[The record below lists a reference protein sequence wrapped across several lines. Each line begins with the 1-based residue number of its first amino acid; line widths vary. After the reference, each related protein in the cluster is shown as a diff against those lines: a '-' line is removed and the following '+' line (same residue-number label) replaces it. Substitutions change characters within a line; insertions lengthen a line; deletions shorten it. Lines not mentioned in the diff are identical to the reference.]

1 MLDAFPF
8 DALMYT
14 ISIWAIP
21 VLLAIT
27 LHEAAHGW
35 VAMKLGDPTAK
46 MLGRVTFNPLKHI
59 DKWGTIA
66 IPAGML
72 LLSGGQMLFGFA
84 KPVPVDF
91 SRLRYPKRDMVFVAL
106 AGPGINLAMAIVAAA
121 GLHVLQFLEG
131 DVQAWVGYNLGNAL
145 FINVLLAV
153 FNMIPLPPL
162 DGGRVAVG
170 LLPWSIGQYLARLER
185 VGIFIVLIA
194 IFLLP
199 YIGGKIG
206 VELNVFGW
214 LILAPANWLQDIILA
229 LVGLDF

>member
-1 MLDAFPF
+1 MDSFPI

-14 ISIWAIP
+14 ISIWALP
-21 VLLAIT
+21 VLLAVT

-46 MLGRVTFNPLKHI
+46 LLGRVTFNPLKHI
-59 DKWGTIA
+59 DKWGTIV
-66 IPAGML
+66 IPAGIL
-72 LLSGGQMLFGFA
+72 ILSGAKMLFGFA
-84 KPVPVDF
+84 KPVPVNF
-91 SRLRYPKRDMVFVAL
+91 SKLRQPKRDMVLVAL
-106 AGPGINLAMAIVAAA
+106 AGPGINLIMAIVAAA
-121 GLHVLQFLEG
+121 GLHVLPYLDG
-131 DVQAWVGYNLGNAL
+131 DVQAWIGYNLGNAL
-145 FINVLLAV
+145 FINVLLAI
-153 FNMIPLPPL
+153 FNMLPLPPL

-185 VGIFIVLIA
+185 VGIFIVLFA

-214 LILAPANWLQDIILA
+214 LILAPANALQDVILT
-229 LVGLDF
+229 LVGFGA

>member
-1 MLDAFPF
+1 
-8 DALMYT
+8 MYT
-14 ISIWAIP
+14 VSIWAIP
-21 VLLAIT
+21 VLLAVT

-46 MLGRVTFNPLKHI
+46 MLGRVTFNPFKHI
-59 DKWGTIA
+59 DKWGTIV
-66 IPAGML
+66 IPACML
-72 LLSGGQMLFGFA
+72 LLSGGKMLFGFA
-84 KPVPVDF
+84 KPVPVNF
-91 SRLRYPKRDMVFVAL
+91 SKLAQPKRDMVLVAL
-106 AGPGINLAMAIVAAA
+106 AGPGINLIMAVIAGAA
-121 GLHVLQFLEG
+121 LHVLPYLEG
-131 DVQAWVGYNLGNAL
+131 DVQAWIGYNLGNAL

-153 FNMIPLPPL
+153 FNMLPLPPL

-185 VGIFIVLIA
+185 VGIFIVLFA

-214 LILAPANWLQDIILA
+214 LILAPTNALQDVILM
-229 LVGLDF
+229 LVGFGS

>member
-1 MLDAFPF
+1 MDSFPI

-14 ISIWAIP
+14 ISIWALP
-21 VLLAIT
+21 VLLAVT

-46 MLGRVTFNPLKHI
+46 LLGRVTFNPLKHI
-59 DKWGTIA
+59 DKWGTIV
-66 IPAGML
+66 IPAGIL
-72 LLSGGQMLFGFA
+72 ILSGGKMLFGFA
-84 KPVPVDF
+84 KPVPVNF
-91 SRLRYPKRDMVFVAL
+91 SKLRQPKRDMVLVAL
-106 AGPGINLAMAIVAAA
+106 AGPGINLIMAIVAAA
-121 GLHVLQFLEG
+121 GLHVLPYLDG
-131 DVQAWVGYNLGNAL
+131 DVQAWIGYNLGNAL
-145 FINVLLAV
+145 FINVLLAI
-153 FNMIPLPPL
+153 FNMLPLPPL

-185 VGIFIVLIA
+185 VGIFIVLFA

-214 LILAPANWLQDIILA
+214 LILAPANALQDVILT
-229 LVGLDF
+229 LVGFGA

>member
-1 MLDAFPF
+1 MDSFPI

-14 ISIWAIP
+14 ISIWALP
-21 VLLAIT
+21 VLLAVT

-46 MLGRVTFNPLKHI
+46 LLGRVTFNPLKHI
-59 DKWGTIA
+59 DKWGTIV

-72 LLSGGQMLFGFA
+72 ILSGGKMLFGFA
-84 KPVPVDF
+84 KPVPVNF
-91 SRLRYPKRDMVFVAL
+91 SKLRQPKRDMVLVAL
-106 AGPGINLAMAIVAAA
+106 AGPGINLIMAIVAAA
-121 GLHVLQFLEG
+121 GLHVLPYLDG
-131 DVQAWVGYNLGNAL
+131 DVQAWIGYNLGNAL
-145 FINVLLAV
+145 FINVLLAI
-153 FNMIPLPPL
+153 FNMLPLPPL

-170 LLPWSIGQYLARLER
+170 LLPWSIGQYLVRLER
-185 VGIFIVLIA
+185 VGIFIVLFA

-214 LILAPANWLQDIILA
+214 LILAPANALQDVILT
-229 LVGLDF
+229 LVGFGA

>member
-1 MLDAFPF
+1 MDSFPI

-14 ISIWAIP
+14 ISIWALP
-21 VLLAIT
+21 VLLAVT

-35 VAMKLGDPTAK
+35 VAMKLGDPTAQI
-46 MLGRVTFNPLKHI
+46 LGRVTFNPLKHI
-59 DKWGTIA
+59 DIWGTIV

-84 KPVPVDF
+84 KPVPVNF
-91 SRLRYPKRDMVFVAL
+91 SKLGQPKRDMVLVAL
-106 AGPGINLAMAIVAAA
+106 AGPGINLIMAVVAAA
-121 GLHVLQFLEG
+121 GLHVLPYLDG
-131 DVQAWVGYNLGNAL
+131 DAQAWVGYNLGNAL
-145 FINVLLAV
+145 FINVLLAI
-153 FNMIPLPPL
+153 FNMLPLPPL

-185 VGIFIVLIA
+185 VGIFIVLFA

-214 LILAPANWLQDIILA
+214 LILAPANALQDVILT
-229 LVGLDF
+229 LVGFGA

>member
-1 MLDAFPF
+1 MDSFPI

-14 ISIWAIP
+14 ISIWALP
-21 VLLAIT
+21 VLLAVT

-46 MLGRVTFNPLKHI
+46 LLGRVTFNPLKHI
-59 DKWGTIA
+59 DKWGTIV

-72 LLSGGQMLFGFA
+72 ILSGGKMLFGFA
-84 KPVPVDF
+84 KPVPVNF
-91 SRLRYPKRDMVFVAL
+91 SKLRQPKRDMVLVAL
-106 AGPGINLAMAIVAAA
+106 AGPGINLIMAIVAAA
-121 GLHVLQFLEG
+121 GLHVLPYLDG
-131 DVQAWVGYNLGNAL
+131 DVQAWIGYNLGNAL
-145 FINVLLAV
+145 FINVLLAI
-153 FNMIPLPPL
+153 FNMLPLPPL

-185 VGIFIVLIA
+185 VGIFIVLFA

-214 LILAPANWLQDIILA
+214 LILAPANALQDVILTLGGFGA
-229 LVGLDF
+229 

>member
-1 MLDAFPF
+1 MDSFPI

-14 ISIWAIP
+14 ISIWALP
-21 VLLAIT
+21 VLLAVT

-46 MLGRVTFNPLKHI
+46 LLGRVTFNPLKHI
-59 DKWGTIA
+59 DKWGTIV

-72 LLSGGQMLFGFA
+72 ILSGGKMLFGFA
-84 KPVPVDF
+84 KPVPVNF
-91 SRLRYPKRDMVFVAL
+91 SKLRQPKRDMVLVAL
-106 AGPGINLAMAIVAAA
+106 AGPGINLIMAIVAAA
-121 GLHVLQFLEG
+121 GLHVLPYLDG
-131 DVQAWVGYNLGNAL
+131 DVQAWIGYNLGNAL
-145 FINVLLAV
+145 FINVLLAI
-153 FNMIPLPPL
+153 FNMLPLPPL
-162 DGGRVAVG
+162 DGGRGAVG

-185 VGIFIVLIA
+185 VGIFIVLFA

-214 LILAPANWLQDIILA
+214 LILAPANALQDVILT
-229 LVGLDF
+229 LVGFGA

>member
-1 MLDAFPF
+1 MDSFPI

-14 ISIWAIP
+14 ISIWALP
-21 VLLAIT
+21 VLLAVT

-46 MLGRVTFNPLKHI
+46 LLGRVTFNPLKHI
-59 DKWGTIA
+59 DKWGTIV

-72 LLSGGQMLFGFA
+72 ILSGGKMLFGFA
-84 KPVPVDF
+84 KPVPVNF
-91 SRLRYPKRDMVFVAL
+91 SKLRQPKRDMVLVAL
-106 AGPGINLAMAIVAAA
+106 AGPGINLIMAIVAAA
-121 GLHVLQFLEG
+121 GLHVLPYLDG
-131 DVQAWVGYNLGNAL
+131 DVQAWIGYNLGNAL
-145 FINVLLAV
+145 FINVLLAI
-153 FNMIPLPPL
+153 FNMLPLPPL

-185 VGIFIVLIA
+185 VGIFIVLFA

-214 LILAPANWLQDIILA
+214 LILAPANALQDVILT
-229 LVGLDF
+229 LVGFGA

>member
-1 MLDAFPF
+1 MLDGFSF
-8 DALMYT
+8 DALAYT

-46 MLGRVTFNPLKHI
+46 MLGRVTFNPVKHI
-59 DKWGTIA
+59 DIWGTVA

-72 LLSGGQMLFGFA
+72 ILSGGQLLFGFA

-91 SRLRYPKRDMVFVAL
+91 SRLRQPKRDMVFVAL
-106 AGPGINLAMAIVAAA
+106 AGPGINLVMAIVAAA
-121 GLHVLQFLEG
+121 GLHVLPYLDG
-131 DVQAWVGYNLGNAL
+131 DAQAWIGYNLGNAL

-170 LLPWSIGQYLARLER
+170 LLPWSIGQYLAQLER
-185 VGIFIVLIA
+185 VGIFIVLFA

-214 LILAPANWLQDIILA
+214 LILAPANALQDLILT
-229 LVGLDF
+229 LVGFGA

>member
-1 MLDAFPF
+1 MDSFPI

-14 ISIWAIP
+14 VSIWAIP
-21 VLLAIT
+21 VLLAVT

-46 MLGRVTFNPLKHI
+46 MLGRVTFNPFKHI
-59 DKWGTIA
+59 DKWGTIV
-66 IPAGML
+66 IPASML
-72 LLSGGQMLFGFA
+72 LLSGGKMLFGFA
-84 KPVPVDF
+84 KPVPVNF
-91 SRLRYPKRDMVFVAL
+91 SKLAQPKRDMVLVAL
-106 AGPGINLAMAIVAAA
+106 AGPGINLIMAVIAGAA
-121 GLHVLQFLEG
+121 LHVLPYLEG
-131 DVQAWVGYNLGNAL
+131 DVQAWIGYNLGNAL

-153 FNMIPLPPL
+153 FNMLPLPPL

-185 VGIFIVLIA
+185 VGIFIVLFA

-214 LILAPANWLQDIILA
+214 LILAPTNALQDVILM
-229 LVGLDF
+229 LVGFGS